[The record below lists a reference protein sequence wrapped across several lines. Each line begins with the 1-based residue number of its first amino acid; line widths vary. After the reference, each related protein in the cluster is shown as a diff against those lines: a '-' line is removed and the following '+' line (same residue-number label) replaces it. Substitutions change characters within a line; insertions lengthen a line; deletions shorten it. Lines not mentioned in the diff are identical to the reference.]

1 VIVDLNF
8 EQCHLPLNNLLK
20 QNNTTICHPPRS
32 LLRERERER
41 AFVANLERH
50 IWEVSFLPHPII
62 IIITTTCMCRTP
74 KKIRGK
80 KEGKLKKHLVKK
92 SKQNFSLGLMN
103 SKGWSLKGVLWK
115 VSKKEKERE
124 RERDGGFMSE
134 SMKNEP

>member
-1 VIVDLNF
+1 MWLI
-8 EQCHLPLNNLLK
+8 
-20 QNNTTICHPPRS
+20 
-32 LLRERERER
+32 LRGC
-41 AFVANLERH
+41 